1 MHYKLSINRLLFRLI
16 KKLHLKE
23 IVGSSVHSTS
33 KIEAGS
39 SFVKSFMDRYS
50 SCGYDCTIINCKIG
64 SFVSIAD
71 HVSIG
76 LSSHPMQYVS
86 MSTVFLSHRD
96 SVPHKLSKHPTPCI
110 PRITHI
116 GSDVWIGKSAMIKQG
131 VTVGHGSIIGMGS
144 VVTKDVP
151 PYAIVAGNPARV
163 IRYRFDQAI
172 IKLLLQSQWWDLEVS
187 QLRILAPSFTN
198 VDSFLSKIS

>member
-1 MHYKLSINRLLFRLI
+1 
-16 KKLHLKE
+16 
-23 IVGSSVHSTS
+23 
-33 KIEAGS
+33 
-39 SFVKSFMDRYS
+39 
-50 SCGYDCTIINCKIG
+50 
-64 SFVSIAD
+64 
-71 HVSIG
+71 
-76 LSSHPMQYVS
+76 
-86 MSTVFLSHRD
+86 
-96 SVPHKLSKHPTPCI
+96 
-110 PRITHI
+110 
-116 GSDVWIGKSAMIKQG
+116 MIKQG

>member
-1 MHYKLSINRLLFRLI
+1 MNPNLSINRLLFRLI

-23 IVGSSVHSTS
+23 IVSSSVHLTS

-39 SFVKSFMDRYS
+39 SFVKSSMDRYS

-64 SFVSIAD
+64 SFASIAD
-71 HVSIG
+71 NVSIG
-76 LSSHPMQYVS
+76 LSSHPMHYIS

-96 SVPHKLSKHPTPCI
+96 SVPHKLGNHLTPCI
-110 PRITHI
+110 PKITHI

-131 VTVGHGSIIGMGS
+131 VTVGHGAVIGMGA

-163 IRYRFDQAI
+163 IRYRFDEKT
-172 IKLLLQSQWWDLEVS
+172 IKLLLAAEWWNLETG
-187 QLRILAPSFTN
+187 QLRILAQSFN
-198 VDSFLSKIS
+198 DVDSFISKIS